1 MELLVWLTIGASRTI
16 ALMAIVVTRPV
27 TVSASPVRSIR
38 GHAVRF
44 PMVWIRMA
52 IVVSV
57 SLVTEQGPVPW
68 QQTEPTPARIVMM
81 TEFQPAIRME
91 PVMVPEVAGCIC
103 PVVNVSRRPAW
114 KIRFFWRTPVME
126 QVTARATDPQ
136 PVIRMFVT
144 MRGKLAA

>member
-1 MELLVWLTIGASRTI
+1 
-16 ALMAIVVTRPV
+16 
-27 TVSASPVRSIR
+27 
-38 GHAVRF
+38 
-44 PMVWIRMA
+44 MVWIRMA